1 MVTHL
6 IGVPRHRIVAIDR
19 TSNCLFLIE
28 LHCHIWGAAL
38 STNYAQVATPDI
50 VFYTAK
56 VRGIIPL
63 LDAKLMPWAPVLSI
77 CSAGLISI
85 GLMRWG
91 AV

>member
-28 LHCHIWGAAL
+28 LHCHIWGVAL

-56 VRGIIPL
+56 VL
-63 LDAKLMPWAPVLSI
+63 LEVKLLGSVDRKI
-77 CSAGLISI
+77 
-85 GLMRWG
+85 R
-91 AV
+91 